1 MHWKALRINS
11 ADGNDSKRRTLFE
24 SQPRHSE
31 QLFRPDHSSAD
42 LPSRRSESGPRPPHL
57 AEPDGGKQATTP
69 EEFPP
74 NDSSRMENRGS
85 SWNSGTSNWPRNRF
99 SFMRLRHASDPQLSK
114 TYAKGEEDVPPVPS
128 LPPPPTIITTAPTSH
143 EIDQPVKR
151 QNRLQVLPKSKNSS
165 REELPATMHG
175 RNQGQ
180 KDCEAQNSL
189 DFQHVDPSSIGE
201 EPGRLSTNS
210 MRSTGHHPN
219 DSHRSS
225 VNDVRF
231 SESSRSDQSQKS
243 QKSLGDRGI
252 NRNAQGGKAS
262 KRFRVPAYRKRWP
275 SYNSFASKSDFSDDQ
290 DHVSPLPS
298 PARSSVG
305 LSSQPPPLLRKDSA
319 TSGHSAN
326 SNPSY
331 HGRDSPTRP
340 RASTVDS
347 VDNQPSP
354 VLASSGRTST
364 STSGR
369 KSFGDIFNFSQ
380 RFRQNSEPPLPR
392 NGSPGTGTPMSKIST
407 SSYPAREESDT
418 PATYLSRLEESVP
431 KGTIGGIL
439 SRSDEEFYKTA
450 LRKYMRGF
458 SFFGDPIDMAIR
470 KLLMEVELPKET
482 QQIDRFLQAFA
493 DRYHECNPGI
503 FASEGMILLK
513 FDLTELT
520 FPDQAYFIVFSILIL
535 HTDVFNK
542 NNKRKMQKPDY
553 VKNTR
558 GEGIA
563 EDILECFYENISY
576 TPFIHIED
584 ANLGA
589 RHLPKPRR
597 ALFRSV
603 SSENL
608 RTSKEPVDPYAL
620 ILEGKL
626 DSLRP
631 SLKEVMDLDD
641 TYSCTPTTGPP
652 DMDRLHQTF
661 AKTGIL
667 QIVSAR
673 SRPDAFVSGSIDNP
687 AESHPGLVDIK
698 VAKVGLLWRK
708 DPKKKRTRSP
718 WQEWG
723 ALLTFSQ
730 LYFFRDVNWVKSLMS
745 QHDSHQK
752 DGRCRTVVFKPPLT
766 DFRPDG
772 IMSTDDAVA
781 LLDSGYKR
789 HKHAFV
795 FVRHN
800 SLEEVFLAN
809 SEADMNDWLAK
820 LNYAAAF
827 RTTGVRTKGM
837 IAPNYEGQR
846 YRMSNFHSDNS
857 QRDMDKEPPS
867 PNPETDVAEELVT
880 ARKDLMSQ
888 RVRESNEKLFVH
900 QKQLDDLLRN
910 ARHLQILTPVHARA
924 REQVIMAAGRMA
936 AKVKWVRQ
944 DIWRTKCYR
953 EVLVRD
959 LGEYTP
965 IAERQFLFPVPNA
978 GSSEP
983 VETSPERIENTN
995 TQAEPSQ
1002 QVLPEG
1008 PETAD
1013 KTSAS
1018 QSPSGRRS
1026 SVPTS
1031 AASSEFRRASR
1042 HRSIDDGKE
1051 GTKSTSP
1058 TRASKLER
1066 EPSVLSTNSKMDVSS
1081 LGSSRFAPT
1090 SIDDGEER
1098 ILRETGLLEVN
1109 SSPRGRKQN
1118 QDDTEKAESQ
1128 TSTNSEHNSRIRR
1141 SLHRTLRES
1150 RHGHGDRKKARD
1162 SMSSAADDD
1171 GKNEEGLER
1180 KSPRFTVHGKKA
1192 SIVTFGSE
1200 WETAA
1205 PEERLKLRKPT
1216 PSDEPKALDDLA
1228 TLTSGT
1234 SEGHPQS
1241 TRSASTATRRSI
1253 RQDEPVVGIFE
1264 EFAGND
1270 GDRNVSPPVSP
1281 RAPTCNGRLAVP
1293 TEDGMAS
1300 SGGSSGDEASDTQR
1314 IQHSPPEQ
1322 A

>member
-1 MHWKALRINS
+1 MH
-11 ADGNDSKRRTLFE
+11 E
-24 SQPRHSE
+24 
-31 QLFRPDHSSAD
+31 
-42 LPSRRSESGPRPPHL
+42 
-57 AEPDGGKQATTP
+57 
-69 EEFPP
+69 
-74 NDSSRMENRGS
+74 
-85 SWNSGTSNWPRNRF
+85 
-99 SFMRLRHASDPQLSK
+99 
-114 TYAKGEEDVPPVPS
+114 
-128 LPPPPTIITTAPTSH
+128 
-143 EIDQPVKR
+143 
-151 QNRLQVLPKSKNSS
+151 
-165 REELPATMHG
+165 
-175 RNQGQ
+175 RNQSQ
-180 KDCEAQNSL
+180 KNREAQNSL

-210 MRSTGHHPN
+210 MRSIGHHPS

-231 SESSRSDQSQKS
+231 SESSRSDQSRNS
-243 QKSLGDRGI
+243 QKSLGDRGV

-262 KRFRVPAYRKRWP
+262 KRFRMPGLKRNRGP
-275 SYNSFASKSDFSDDQ
+275 LFPLPPKPTEGDSRHINSVASRSDFSDDQ

-298 PARSSVG
+298 PARSSAG
-305 LSSQPPPLLRKDSA
+305 LSSQPPPLFRKDSA

-340 RASTVDS
+340 RASTMDS

-354 VLASSGRTST
+354 VLAASGRTST

-392 NGSPGTGTPMSKIST
+392 NGTPGAGTPMSKIST
-407 SSYPAREESDT
+407 SSYPAREETDT

-431 KGTIGGIL
+431 KGTIGGFL

-503 FASEGMILLK
+503 FASEGMILLE

-597 ALFRSV
+597 ALFKSV

-673 SRPDAFVSGSIDNP
+673 SRPDAFMSGSIHNP

-708 DPKKKRTRSP
+708 DPKKKRARSP

-745 QHDSHQK
+745 QHDSQQK
-752 DGRCRTVVFKPPLT
+752 DGRCRTIIFKPPLT

-795 FVRHN
+795 FVRRN

-809 SEADMNDWLAK
+809 SEGDMNDWLAK

-846 YRMSNFHSDNS
+846 YRVSNFSSDSS
-857 QRDMDKEPPS
+857 QRDTDKEPPS

-965 IAERQFLFPVPNA
+965 IAERQFLLPVPNA
-978 GSSEP
+978 GPSEP
-983 VETSPERIENTN
+983 VEASPERFENTD
-995 TQAEPSQ
+995 TQAEPQ
-1002 QVLPEG
+1002 QVLPEVS
-1008 PETAD
+1008 ETAD
-1013 KTSAS
+1013 KMSAS
-1018 QSPSGRRS
+1018 QSLSGRRS
-1026 SVPTS
+1026 SFPAS
-1031 AASSEFRRASR
+1031 AASSEFPRASR
-1042 HRSIDDGKE
+1042 HQSIDNGKE
-1051 GTKSTSP
+1051 RTKSTSP
-1058 TRASKLER
+1058 ARPGKLER

-1128 TSTNSEHNSRIRR
+1128 ASTNSEHNSRIRR

-1150 RHGHGDRKKARD
+1150 RHGNGERKKARD
-1162 SMSSAADDD
+1162 SMSSAADDE
-1171 GKNEEGLER
+1171 GKNEEGLSR

-1216 PSDEPKALDDLA
+1216 PADEPRDDMA

-1241 TRSASTATRRSI
+1241 VRSASTATRRSI

-1264 EFAGND
+1264 GLERGD
-1270 GDRNVSPPVSP
+1270 GGDRNVSPPASP

-1293 TEDGMAS
+1293 TEEGIAS
-1300 SGGSSGDEASDTQR
+1300 SGGSSGDDEASGTQR

-1322 A
+1322 AVSA